1 MHVAGQISQ
10 QDESNRAGPYR
21 GTTPNTGNFP
31 SIGQKTFIVGDPRVD
46 ATAASAN
53 ASFDFSDHVTGYAS
67 ALLSNRDITSFAFY
81 RSRNHSGQMLAQTYP
96 DGYVPEI
103 NQYSKDRSLVAGV
116 KGNTDSGW
124 TWDLSLNHGEN
135 TLDFHTRNSINYSLG
150 ATSPRSF
157 YDGTLKY
164 QQDIFNAD
172 LTKSLDWG
180 LAYPVTLSFGGEY
193 RKEKWDQNPGELNS
207 YTGSGA
213 GFAGFTPT
221 NEVHAD
227 RHNTRSMPAW
237 KRT

>member
-1 MHVAGQISQ
+1 
-10 QDESNRAGPYR
+10 
-21 GTTPNTGNFP
+21 
-31 SIGQKTFIVGDPRVD
+31 
-46 ATAASAN
+46 
-53 ASFDFSDHVTGYAS
+53 
-67 ALLSNRDITSFAFY
+67 L
-81 RSRNHSGQMLAQTYP
+81 LAQTYP
-96 DGYVPEI
+96 DGFVPEI

-116 KGNTDSGW
+116 KGNTDNGW

-150 ATSPRSF
+150 ATGPRSF

-213 GFAGFTPT
+213 QGFAGFTPT

-227 RHNTRSMPAW
+227 RHNYAVYAGLEADLTEKFSAGITGRYEDYSDFGDRFSGKLSARYAFTDKVALRATASSGFRAPS
-237 KRT
+237 